1 MLRTAVSLVC
11 SVAALIGIGLM
22 DISLPTAV
30 LFAAVV
36 CSFMIFSI
44 ATGFEKKKEGRRP
57 QAVQATGM
65 NREARKASEEV

>member
-1 MLRTAVSLVC
+1 
-11 SVAALIGIGLM
+11 M
-22 DISLPTAV
+22 DIPLPTAV

-44 ATGFEKKKEGRRP
+44 ATGFERKKECRRP